1 VLNLELKPASSVKLD
16 VAHKAGLSLGLKP
29 ATDATVDLSIGCKLD
44 KTLVLTLAPFYRGPQ
59 GLQGDAA
66 SISADEPNAIK
77 EGSDNKML
85 VDDVTKTNC
94 QTDFLVI
101 YQLSK

>member
-1 VLNLELKPASSVKLD
+1 MLNLELKPASSVKLD
-16 VAHKAGLSLGLKP
+16 VAHRAGLSLGLKP

-44 KTLVLTLAPFYRGPQ
+44 KTLVLRLAPFYRGPQ
-59 GLQGDAA
+59 GDAA
-66 SISADEPNAIK
+66 SISLDEPNAIK

-94 QTDFLVI
+94 QTDFLAI